1 MPIDA
6 KMSGRIGLA
15 AFKHSLCTLT
25 SVSSPARV
33 VKSMQDRAR
42 HNHAACHCFFT
53 VLRVPKVAARLLM
66 AGKSTL
72 VSFIHASSKAVPGLW
87 TSPPTGQFSTYNK
100 MKMVGLH
107 WCGKRWLIHITE
119 INIYYIQTSPIE
131 LTIIF
136 LDWEIIYRNQ
146 MFIFRR
152 NCRLTTYVE

>member
-1 MPIDA
+1 MISNICITCCYLTTITRSKLNKYTIHLEGYTQTAPTVRFSSSMPIDA

-66 AGKSTL
+66 AGRSTL
-72 VSFIHASSKAVPGLW
+72 VSFIHASSKAVPGL
-87 TSPPTGQFSTYNK
+87 
-100 MKMVGLH
+100 
-107 WCGKRWLIHITE
+107 
-119 INIYYIQTSPIE
+119 
-131 LTIIF
+131 
-136 LDWEIIYRNQ
+136 
-146 MFIFRR
+146 
-152 NCRLTTYVE
+152 